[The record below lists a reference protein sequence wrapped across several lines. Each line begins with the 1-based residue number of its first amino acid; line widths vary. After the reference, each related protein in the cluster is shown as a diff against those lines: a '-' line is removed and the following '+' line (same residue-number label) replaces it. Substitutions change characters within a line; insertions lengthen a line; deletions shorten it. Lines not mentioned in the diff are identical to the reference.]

1 VLAGTVTEVTVAAS
15 ANHEIHALGGGQN
28 QIPPVLVPST
38 YGAMLKSLL
47 SHTMNPGAVFASKR
61 KTTKLCALSKVMPTR
76 KMLLKVMHTEV
87 NLHLDFRKPLWMQ
100 QAVSSTGK
108 KQKLHGHVSSRTN
121 GRPLKLFADE
131 NRFATIV
138 VCEDCTCWH
147 TRMAQ

>member
-1 VLAGTVTEVTVAAS
+1 
-15 ANHEIHALGGGQN
+15 
-28 QIPPVLVPST
+28 
-38 YGAMLKSLL
+38 MLKSLL

>member
-1 VLAGTVTEVTVAAS
+1 MLAGTVTEVTVAAS